1 VNRAIGVLGCGQIAA
16 QHLDAYRS
24 GGLPVV
30 ALCDPNEE
38 AVTSKGREYFPKAA
52 TYVDVEEFLKH
63 PDMAVVDIATHV
75 DVRPDLVEKVLRSG
89 RHVLSQKPFVES
101 LARGRELCSLAR
113 KLGLRLAVN
122 QNARFAPHFHLARGL
137 VKQGV
142 LGTVQLVEMSVHWD
156 HSWVRG
162 KLFEAMPHLVLFDFG
177 IHWFDM
183 ARCLF
188 GPSPAT
194 NVTAWARSLSGQ
206 PIAPPMLAHAVI
218 EFSGGLASLGFHA
231 WTRHG
236 PQDRTTII
244 GDRATLVLEG
254 VDYQSQR
261 ATLFGEHGE
270 MPIAVTGRW
279 FPDAFLACMC
289 HFLDAID
296 SGAAS
301 DLEAEE
307 NLDSLQL
314 CFAAVASSLRGTAVQ
329 PQAIDGLPAE

>member
-24 GGLPVV
+24 GGLRVV
-30 ALCDPNEE
+30 ALCDPDED
-38 AVTSKGREYFPKAA
+38 AVNSKRTEFFPDA
-52 TYVDVEEFLKH
+52 TTYIDVEEFLNH
-63 PDMAVVDIATHV
+63 PDMEVVDIATHV
-75 DVRPDLVEKVLRSG
+75 DVRPDLVERVLRSG
-89 RHVLSQKPFVES
+89 RHVLSQKPFVED

-122 QNARFAPHFHLARGL
+122 QNARFAPHFLLARSL
-137 VKQGV
+137 VAQGV
-142 LGTVQLVEMSVHWD
+142 LGNVQLVEMSVHWD

-162 KLFEAMPHLVLFDFG
+162 KPFEAMPHLILFDFG

-188 GPSPAT
+188 GHSPAR
-194 NVTAWARSLSGQ
+194 NVTAWARSLPGQ

-218 EFSGGLASLGFHA
+218 EFSQGLASLGFHA
-231 WTRHG
+231 WTRFG
-236 PQDRTTII
+236 AQDRTTII

-261 ATLFGEHGE
+261 ATIYGEYGAR
-270 MPIAVTGRW
+270 PIAVTGRW

-289 HFLDAID
+289 HFLEAID
-296 SGAAS
+296 SGKVS
-301 DLEAEE
+301 DLEADE
-307 NLDSLQL
+307 NLNSLQL
-314 CFAAVASSLRGTAVQ
+314 CFAAVASSQRGSAVQ
-329 PQAIDGLPAE
+329 PKEIDVLTAD